1 MLIETIQSLFNL
13 LNSINDYD
21 NVKNICDKVTVL
33 TSEKYRENIALQEK
47 DRNNKIHY
55 PIIVIYDGDMEYDT
69 MRFYNDYV
77 YSEQY
82 TKQYNGHDVYKV
94 DKSLPYMPYNLN
106 YRIEIICKERI
117 HLDTILSW
125 IVQTF
130 PDRGCIDVKYIE
142 NGKEYFYN
150 SLTKRGNIIKAD
162 ERTSSVLYRR
172 TFELKMT
179 TLLDSYVIDTLTLAS
194 ELKIKEGDNNG

>member
-77 YSEQY
+77 YSERY

-106 YRIEIICKERI
+106 YRIEIICNERI

-130 PDRGCIDVKYIE
+130 PDRRCIDVKYIE

-179 TLLDSYVIDTLTLAS
+179 TLLDSYIIDTLTLAS
-194 ELKIKEGDNNG
+194 ELKIKEGDN